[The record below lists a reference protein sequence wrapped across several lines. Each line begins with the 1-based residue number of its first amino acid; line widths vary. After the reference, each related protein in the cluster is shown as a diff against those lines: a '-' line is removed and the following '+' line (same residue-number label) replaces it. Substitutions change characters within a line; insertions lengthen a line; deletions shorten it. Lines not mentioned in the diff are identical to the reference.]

1 MRFEWDPVKAH
12 GNLAKHGVSFD
23 VAIQTFADPF
33 ALTDQDRIEGGEIR
47 WRTLGMV
54 DGHLLLVVAHTLWDY
69 EDENGSA
76 EGVRIIS
83 ARRAD
88 RTERRRYEHEHR

>member
-33 ALTDQDRIEGGEIR
+33 ALMDQDRIEGGEIR

-69 EDENGSA
+69 EDEKW
-76 EGVRIIS
+76 IS
-83 ARRAD
+83 
-88 RTERRRYEHEHR
+88 RRRPHYFCQAGGPHGKASL